1 MRSSSSSRSALS
13 IVLASLLCAPAGL
26 FAQAGAAGA
35 PPPKDSS
42 SSQTS
47 TPSSDSSQAPA
58 AQPAPTPDTSSS
70 SKDSSNDAKNK
81 GSKKDP
87 DDIGDRN
94 VSGKV
99 NFYSLEKEIALGKQL
114 AQQVERGSK
123 VVNDPVVSEYVNR
136 IGQNL
141 VRNSDAKVP
150 FTIKVIEDPSVNA
163 FALPGGFFYVQT
175 GLILKADNEA
185 ELAGVMAHEIAHV
198 AARHGTRQATRGE
211 IAQLA
216 TIPLIFM
223 GGAAAY
229 GIYQASG
236 LLVPLSFLK
245 FSRNFEA
252 EADYLGVQYMYKAGY
267 DPRAFVDFFEKI
279 QTLEKRKPG
288 TVGKLFSSHPPTDD
302 RIKKSQEEIAGL
314 KSRPEYVITT
324 SEFNDVKARLAMLE
338 NQKRPD
344 KADVDPSRPTLR
356 RNPNSNAPIEDETDP
371 SKKSK
376 GDDSDRP
383 TLKRRPT
390 ADDTSDS
397 SSSSSGTSTPS
408 STTPPPN
415 N

>member
-1 MRSSSSSRSALS
+1 MRSPSPFRSSIS
-13 IVLASLLCAPAGL
+13 IVLAAMLSAPAGL

-35 PPPKDSS
+35 PPSAAPS
-42 SSQTS
+42 SSQTQPAE
-47 TPSSDSSQAPA
+47 TPPAAAPA
-58 AQPAPTPDTSSS
+58 DTPASDD
-70 SKDSSNDAKNK
+70 SKDSKDTSKDAKNK

-123 VVNDPVVSEYVNR
+123 VINDPVVSEYVNR

-163 FALPGGFFYVQT
+163 FALPGGFFFVQS

-229 GIYQASG
+229 GIYEASG

-267 DPRAFVDFFEKI
+267 DPTAFVDFFEKI

-288 TVGKLFSSHPPTDD
+288 TVGKMFSSHPPTDD
-302 RIKKSQEEIAGL
+302 RIKKSQSEIAGL
-314 KSRPEYVITT
+314 KPRAEYVVTT

-344 KADVDPSRPTLR
+344 KPTADDPNKPTLR
-356 RNPNSNAPIEDETDP
+356 RNPNSNTPIEDETDP

-383 TLKRRPT
+383 TLKRRPS
-390 ADDTSDS
+390 DTGDTSSDS
-397 SSSSSGTSTPS
+397 SSSNPPS
-408 STTPPPN
+408 N
-415 N
+415 NN

>member
-1 MRSSSSSRSALS
+1 MRSSSPFRSSLC

-26 FAQAGAAGA
+26 FAQASAAGA
-35 PPPKDSS
+35 PPTPTNSGQSS
-42 SSQTS
+42 S
-47 TPSSDSSQAPA
+47 APA
-58 AQPAPTPDTSSS
+58 PQADPPADTTPAPASSTPDTT
-70 SKDSSNDAKNK
+70 SKKK
-81 GSKKDP
+81 GSEKDP

-123 VVNDPVVSEYVNR
+123 VVNDPIVSEYVNR

-267 DPRAFVDFFEKI
+267 DPTAFVDFFEKI

-314 KSRPEYVITT
+314 KARPEYVVTT

-344 KADVDPSRPTLR
+344 KASASDPSKPTLR
-356 RNPNSNAPIEDETDP
+356 RNPNSNAPIGDETDP
-371 SKKSK
+371 SAKGNK

-390 ADDTSDS
+390 STDDS
-397 SSSSSGTSTPS
+397 SSSDSGSGTSS
-408 STTPPPN
+408 SAPTTPPLE
-415 N
+415 

>member
-1 MRSSSSSRSALS
+1 MRRSVPFRSSLS
-13 IVLASLLCAPAGL
+13 LVLATLMVVPAGAFAQSAPAPSTPDS
-26 FAQAGAAGA
+26 QST
-35 PPPKDSS
+35 PPPAS
-42 SSQTS
+42 
-47 TPSSDSSQAPA
+47 
-58 AQPAPTPDTSSS
+58 TSST
-70 SKDSSNDAKNK
+70 DTTGKNK

-123 VVNDPVVSEYVNR
+123 VINDPVVAEYVNR

-150 FTIKVIEDPSVNA
+150 FTIKVLEDPTVNA
-163 FALPGGFFYVQT
+163 FALPGGFFFVQS
-175 GLILKADNEA
+175 GLILKADTEA

-229 GIYQASG
+229 GIYEASG

-252 EADYLGVQYMYKAGY
+252 EADYLGVQYMYKTGY
-267 DPRAFVDFFEKI
+267 DPTAFVDFFEKI

-288 TVGKLFSSHPPTDD
+288 TLGKMFSTHPPTDD
-302 RIKKSQEEIAGL
+302 RIKKSQEEISAL
-314 KSRPEYVITT
+314 KPRPEYVVTT
-324 SEFNDVKARLAMLE
+324 SEFNDVKGRLAMLE
-338 NQKRPD
+338 NQRRPD
-344 KADVDPSRPTLR
+344 KTSADPNKPTLR

-371 SKKSK
+371 SKKQT

-383 TLKRRPT
+383 KLKRRPT
-390 ADDTSDS
+390 DGDTTSDPS
-397 SSSSSGTSTPS
+397 TTTPS
-408 STTPPPN
+408 NPPVQ
-415 N
+415 